1 MLTCVV
7 GTECDDPKFA
17 LPLTKEDGKWVVK
30 PVCAECKAALLSE
43 AYHEGKS
50 IRFFSLTGSLE
61 EAERRNANAHK
72 LTPFLTAFARE
83 IQARPVIRKNGD
95 RRKLEARA
103 KETARP

>member
-7 GTECDDPKFA
+7 NGCDDPKFA

-30 PVCAECKAALLSE
+30 PVCAECKAALMSE

-50 IRFFSLTGSLE
+50 IRFFSLIGSLA

-72 LTPFLTAFARE
+72 LTPFLTAFAKAER
-83 IQARPVIRKNGD
+83 RPVSHNGNGD
-95 RRKLEARA
+95 KRKLEVKA
-103 KETARP
+103 

>member
-7 GTECDDPKFA
+7 NGCNDPKFA

-30 PVCAECKAALLSE
+30 PVCAECKAALMSE

-50 IRFFSLTGSLE
+50 IRFFSLTGSLA

-83 IQARPVIRKNGD
+83 IEARPVIRKNGD
-95 RRKLEARA
+95 KRNFKA
-103 KETARP
+103 KVAVTARP